1 MVWCSASRYS
11 PPPGLPLCGRQRKEL
26 RMKKKGKKEEKTPK
40 KGK

>member
-1 MVWCSASRYS
+1 VASGELLFAAVPAGRSA
-11 PPPGLPLCGRQRKEL
+11 GRQRKEI